1 MDTEEPRV
9 NGLRNIS
16 FPTQRVSLRLCFVT
30 ARCNTHWMGTSLGWC
45 QGFFFF
51 CFVLAVQIFGELVGW
66 AEVGIAALQPG
77 PAVGLGIVLIIG
89 CLLGTEH
96 PNVYAHP
103 PRLFQFRITDPGRA

>member
-51 CFVLAVQIFGELVGW
+51 ALFWLCRFLESWLAGLKLVSLLCSQVPQLVWEL
-66 AEVGIAALQPG
+66 
-77 PAVGLGIVLIIG
+77 
-89 CLLGTEH
+89 CSS
-96 PNVYAHP
+96 
-103 PRLFQFRITDPGRA
+103 